1 MESVYPNIFQKN
13 LFNSHFQKNGWALIS
28 IKLKFIDETSAGW
41 KVSKG
46 PLKLGLIIITILQSY
61 I

>member
-13 LFNSHFQKNGWALIS
+13 LFNSQFQKNAWALIS
-28 IKLKFIDETSAGW
+28 IKLKFIDENSAGW

-46 PLKLGLIIITILQSY
+46 PLKLGLILITILQSY